1 MCRRQSPVGFPCS
14 WYESEEAYLKLQ
26 STKIFPQFTSDSDKF
41 HKINTSH
48 TYDQLLSPQPATSTN
63 IYMTIRMQFA
73 STKCRQN
80 VDSLIIS
87 LVPSTNRAYF
97 VDKSIIFHNSSTVWQ
112 LFVDILSFPDSGLLD
127 MSLSLIEVTS
137 GLMLLPGK
145 VDLRHY
151 PWFWLFPQQLTEALS
166 IEWDHF
172 VEKRGLSNRL
182 FTRSTNTIFLHF
194 TENQYVINNTCS

>member
-14 WYESEEAYLKLQ
+14 WYESQEAYLKLQ
-26 STKIFPQFTSDSDKF
+26 STKIFPQSTSDSDKF

-80 VDSLIIS
+80 VDSSIIFP
-87 LVPSTNRAYF
+87 VPSTNRAYF

-172 VEKRGLSNRL
+172 VEKSALPNQL
-182 FTRSTNTIFLHF
+182 FTRSTNTTFLHF
-194 TENQYVINNTCS
+194 TENQYVTNNTCS

>member
-1 MCRRQSPVGFPCS
+1 MTLDTFPYVPAAKSS
-14 WYESEEAYLKLQ
+14 WLS
-26 STKIFPQFTSDSDKF
+26 IKF

-97 VDKSIIFHNSSTVWQ
+97 VDKSIIFHNSSTV
-112 LFVDILSFPDSGLLD
+112 
-127 MSLSLIEVTS
+127 
-137 GLMLLPGK
+137 
-145 VDLRHY
+145 
-151 PWFWLFPQQLTEALS
+151 
-166 IEWDHF
+166 
-172 VEKRGLSNRL
+172 
-182 FTRSTNTIFLHF
+182 
-194 TENQYVINNTCS
+194 

>member
-26 STKIFPQFTSDSDKF
+26 STKIFPQSTSDSDKF

-80 VDSLIIS
+80 VDSSIIFP
-87 LVPSTNRAYF
+87 VPSTNRTYF

-112 LFVDILSFPDSGLLD
+112 LFVDILSFPNSGLLD

-151 PWFWLFPQQLTEALS
+151 PWFWLFPQQLIEALS

-172 VEKRGLSNRL
+172 VEKSVLSNRL